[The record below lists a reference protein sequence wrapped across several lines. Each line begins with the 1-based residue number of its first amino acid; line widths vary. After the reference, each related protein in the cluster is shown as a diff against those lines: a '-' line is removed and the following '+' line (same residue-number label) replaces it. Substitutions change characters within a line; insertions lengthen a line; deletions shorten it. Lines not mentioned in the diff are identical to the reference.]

1 MSLHSSHAQNTAGAQ
16 SYVLY
21 ACTMYYDFDIPSA
34 RLVVSESICSRVIE
48 VVVPGYRVR
57 GETALLECR
66 YELQGDTLYSVKW
79 YKDNEE
85 FYRFMPKLSPPHHSY
100 WVEGV
105 KVDHQLSN
113 DKRVMLKGLTL
124 KSSGMYRCEVS
135 AEAPGFSSA
144 NGEGRMEVIYL
155 AKDGPYISG
164 QDKKYRIGDKL
175 NLNCT
180 SGKSYPVSVLH
191 WYVND
196 EKISNPA
203 DLADYGVTRHQ
214 HGLETVNLGLRLP
227 VGAHHLKG
235 GSLRARCV
243 ASSPWPSSPTDL
255 GRAAPLTDNR
265 EALLLGKH
273 PDRIDQ
279 PNNPIPKQRPDTKLN
294 PLTQIAHLYISYTSS
309 LSLL

>member
-1 MSLHSSHAQNTAGAQ
+1 MA
-16 SYVLY
+16 
-21 ACTMYYDFDIPSA
+21 
-34 RLVVSESICSRVIE
+34 
-48 VVVPGYRVR
+48 
-57 GETALLECR
+57 
-66 YELQGDTLYSVKW
+66 
-79 YKDNEE
+79 
-85 FYRFMPKLSPPHHSY
+85 PPHFQ
-100 WVEGV
+100 V
-105 KVDHQLSN
+105 
-113 DKRVMLKGLTL
+113 
-124 KSSGMYRCEVS
+124 
-135 AEAPGFSSA
+135 
-144 NGEGRMEVIYL
+144 
-155 AKDGPYISG
+155 
-164 QDKKYRIGDKL
+164 
-175 NLNCT
+175 
-180 SGKSYPVSVLH
+180 
-191 WYVND
+191 
-196 EKISNPA
+196 SNPA

-309 LSLL
+309 PSILSISIWLFVCVLFCSQWKAVVLVDASTIYFYDKY